1 MLKKFCELIN
11 WYKDW
16 RQTSPQTLEESQQML
31 ALAYAGGTR
40 HSIATLHFNFVGYCS
55 EIGLL
60 QERMT
65 EAQQEFVISQI
76 SSVFEH

>member
-1 MLKKFCELIN
+1 ML
-11 WYKDW
+11 
-16 RQTSPQTLEESQQML
+16 L

-40 HSIATLHFNFVGYCS
+40 HSIATLHFNSVGYCS